1 MKRIRKRPKKEA
13 VRIQLFPF
21 MDVFLCMMG
30 ALILMFIIIANGSRG
45 LVATAA
51 REGAAKEDD
60 VKIDRENAEWKIKH
74 LRTARDETAAD
85 LEQKRLELSH
95 LEEHA
100 SRVRDQLAEM
110 DRAAAELERKATG
123 EDPTAE
129 KLRAQLAD
137 VKSQL
142 LQSKALLT
150 EEDKKIKPQ
159 KDSFAIIPYE
169 GPNQTR
175 RRPIYIE
182 CRADGIFLQPEGV
195 QLSPDVLS
203 GVSGQGNP
211 LASALRRPHASIWS
225 AAAWPIPATTASRIL
240 CCWSGPTAWAITT
253 WPARPCNPGPRISAT
268 NWSNRTGR
276 SPTSRPIQI
285 WPRRSTG
292 PWPRP
297 GIDRSSA
304 SALAAPGLLTPH
316 REGEIPQSVGR
327 RGPG

>member
-1 MKRIRKRPKKEA
+1 MKRLRKRPKKEA

-60 VKIDRENAEWKIKH
+60 LKIDRENVEWKVKH
-74 LRTARDETAAD
+74 LRTARDKTVAD
-85 LEQKRLELSH
+85 LEEKRLELGH

-100 SRVRDQLAEM
+100 SRVRDQLTEM
-110 DRAAAELERKATG
+110 DRAAAELVRKATG

-137 VKSQL
+137 VNSQL
-142 LQSKALLT
+142 LKSKLNLS
-150 EEDKKIKPQ
+150 EEEKKIKP
-159 KDSFAIIPYE
+159 KADSFAIIPYE

-195 QLSPDVLS
+195 QLVADDLS
-203 GVSGQGNP
+203 GS
-211 LASALRRPHASIWS
+211 
-225 AAAWPIPATTASRIL
+225 
-240 CCWSGPTAWAITT
+240 
-253 WPARPCNPGPRISAT
+253 
-268 NWSNRTGR
+268 
-276 SPTSRPIQI
+276 
-285 WPRRSTG
+285 
-292 PWPRP
+292 
-297 GIDRSSA
+297 
-304 SALAAPGLLTPH
+304 
-316 REGEIPQSVGR
+316 
-327 RGPG
+327 